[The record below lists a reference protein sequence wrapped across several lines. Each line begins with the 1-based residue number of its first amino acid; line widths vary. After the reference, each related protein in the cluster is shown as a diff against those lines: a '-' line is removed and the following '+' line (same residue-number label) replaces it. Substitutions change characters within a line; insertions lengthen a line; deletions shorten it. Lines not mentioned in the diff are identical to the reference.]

1 MLAEGRVDDMPRTV
15 TRGRTSLTPPRIP
28 AADAV
33 PWEQITDGPA
43 DVAAELAAR
52 LLAAFRSRQ
61 ASTRR

>member
-1 MLAEGRVDDMPRTV
+1 M
-15 TRGRTSLTPPRIP
+15 TPLHLL

-33 PWEQITDGPA
+33 PWEQVAGCPA

-61 ASTRR
+61 AGVRG